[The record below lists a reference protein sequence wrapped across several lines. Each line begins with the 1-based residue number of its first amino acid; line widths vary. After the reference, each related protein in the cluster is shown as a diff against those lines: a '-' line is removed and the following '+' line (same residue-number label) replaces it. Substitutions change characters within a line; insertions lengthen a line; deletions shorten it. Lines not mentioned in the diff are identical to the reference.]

1 MGVYAIIDT
10 VKENTL
16 KQKYTLIRDNDQNRL
31 IIEEYAELDKDQ
43 LSLLCEESYDQGAI
57 QTAIAAGPNELTSL
71 LRTNNL
77 YPPGNYMAQIVDGVI
92 ALFAPNAEQSR
103 QDVLLDDREALE
115 LEMSESSDD
124 LEEIKDDIAED
135 IDADADEF
143 DALLDEN
150 STIKKLKTFIKSSSD
165 AEGDSDDDS

>member
-1 MGVYAIIDT
+1 M
-10 VKENTL
+10 

-43 LSLLCEESYDQGAI
+43 LSLLCEESYDQDAVKN
-57 QTAIAAGPNELTSL
+57 AMAAGTDELASL

-77 YPPGNYMAQIVDGVI
+77 YPPGNYMMQIVDAVL
-92 ALFAPNAEQSR
+92 ALFAPNAEQRR

-143 DALLDEN
+143 DVLLDDN
-150 STIKKLKTFIKSSSD
+150 STIKKLKTYIKSSSD